1 MDKTPLIQGEKA
13 DETPTVQEGQ
23 SSSVEN
29 NELVSEMMNLGVF
42 YGQSKSRTNPKMRK
56 YILANRSGF
65 SVINLE
71 KTIVKLEATKKLIK
85 EVTAKREKVMV
96 VGTSPAVRGAV
107 KQLGEELDL
116 PYVTERWLGG
126 TLTNFDT
133 ISKRIK
139 HLKKLKEEQKNN
151 AWDKYTKKEKLD
163 KERELNKLDKLFGG
177 IEDLEKPPGLLIVAD
192 TTNNESATRE
202 ARALDIPVIGLLNTD
217 ADPAWVDIG
226 IPANDKNIKSV
237 EFLLDQIK
245 DMIKEGIKTA
255 PAPKVEE
262 EGEKENKKKEKK

>member
-1 MDKTPLIQGEKA
+1 MDKTPLTQEEQSDK
-13 DETPTVQEGQ
+13 TPTIQEGQ
-23 SSSVEN
+23 SLPTQEN
-29 NELVSEMMNLGVF
+29 QLVSEMMNLGVF

-71 KTIVKLEATKKLIK
+71 KTLIKLEAAGKVIK
-85 EVTAKREKVMV
+85 EVVAKGEKVMV
-96 VGTSPAVRGAV
+96 VGTSPSVRQSV
-107 KQLGEELDL
+107 KSLGEELDL

-126 TLTNFDT
+126 TLTNFNT

-139 HLKKLKEEQKNN
+139 HLKKLKEEQKNK

-163 KERELNKLDKLFGG
+163 KERELSKLDKLFGG

-202 ARALDIPVIGLLNTD
+202 ARALDIPVIGIINTD
-217 ADPAWVDIG
+217 ADPSWVDVG
-226 IPANDKNIKSV
+226 IPANDKSIKSV
-237 EFLLDQIK
+237 EFIMNK
-245 DMIKEGIKTA
+245 IKELIKESIKAA
-255 PAPKVEE
+255 PAVKVEE
-262 EGEKENKKKEKK
+262 SKEKDDKKEDK